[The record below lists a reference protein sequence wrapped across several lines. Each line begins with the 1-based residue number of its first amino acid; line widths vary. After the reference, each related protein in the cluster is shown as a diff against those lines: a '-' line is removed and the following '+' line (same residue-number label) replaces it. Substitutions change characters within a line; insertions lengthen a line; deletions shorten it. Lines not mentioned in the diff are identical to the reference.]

1 MFRAESLSSLDLG
14 IALSLVVQWLGYMTL
29 THEIRVQFP
38 SRGPCFESH
47 STTLFQASWLSFEA
61 FTSLMR
67 IGFLYDNCLGF
78 DLASDY
84 TDIILSTVA
93 AELNKRVAFT
103 WSLCSTCT
111 EEEC

>member
-1 MFRAESLSSLDLG
+1 MAFET
-14 IALSLVVQWLGYMTL
+14 QWLGYMTL

-38 SRGPCFESH
+38 AKEPCFESH
-47 STTLFQASWLSFEA
+47 STALFQASWLSFEA

-67 IGFLYDNCLGF
+67 IGFLYYNCLGF

-84 TDIILSTVA
+84 TDIVLNTVA
-93 AELNKRVAFT
+93 AVVYNGVAFT
-103 WSLCSTCT
+103 WSLCSSCT

>member
-1 MFRAESLSSLDLG
+1 MQASHPGSIRAREL
-14 IALSLVVQWLGYMTL
+14 
-29 THEIRVQFP
+29 
-38 SRGPCFESH
+38 CFESH
-47 STTLFQASWLSFEA
+47 STTLFHASWLSFEA

-84 TDIILSTVA
+84 TDIMPNTVLA
-93 AELNKRVAFT
+93 VLNKRVAFT
-103 WSLCSTCT
+103 LSLGSSCT